1 MELKSNASRFKGR
14 FEELQTELKE
24 LNDLKESM
32 STNLDLLI
40 PGFSLSQVSA
50 EEKIKT
56 AVEAK
61 KAAAG
66 TIAEL
71 RQQLT
76 DKEKAFDQAVLAN
89 ERLKGANEKLIGEA
103 KSIETERLVEKE
115 RLEELELLQSAD
127 FALEEQLRTAVAEKA
142 ESQAA
147 GRTLQAKIREQ
158 GEELVVAAGKVE
170 GLTSQVSK
178 KQEEI
183 DALEAKLEMLDDVE
197 IPGTQGIDQ
206 MEVANLEVQSQLERA
221 AETGVWGGCGEG
233 HPDVAPSSLRLGRD
247 TTVKAILDKA
257 PTINAIYR
265 STVPVMWLRWDGN
278 VLGQP
283 AGTMVQLHPSTA
295 PFAEKVLCTV
305 GEIPRAKRDLFTG
318 KTSFSLSPFRH
329 SLADLAPRCRDAV
342 GAGAS
347 AHTPRAGRRRRARGG
362 RDPAGPGLG
371 QPQPPAQLARGR

>member
-1 MELKSNASRFKGR
+1 MSRALSLLDRAAPRRSGEQQLQLQQLQQQLVELQTENAELKSNASRFKGR

-61 KAAAG
+61 KAAAS

-206 MEVANLEVQSQLERA
+206 MEVANLEVQSRLERA
-221 AETGVWGGCGEG
+221 AETGVWGGCGED
-233 HPDVAPSSLRLGRD
+233 HPDVAQSDRSLGRD
-247 TTVKAILDKA
+247 PAVKAILDKA
-257 PTINAIYR
+257 PSINAIYR
-265 STVPVMWLRWDGN
+265 RV
-278 VLGQP
+278 
-283 AGTMVQLHPSTA
+283 
-295 PFAEKVLCTV
+295 F
-305 GEIPRAKRDLFTG
+305 
-318 KTSFSLSPFRH
+318 
-329 SLADLAPRCRDAV
+329 
-342 GAGAS
+342 GAIVA
-347 AHTPRAGRRRRARGG
+347 
-362 RDPAGPGLG
+362 
-371 QPQPPAQLARGR
+371 